1 MGAGRTSFKL
11 WFGLAIS
18 VVIMAV
24 LLRSMEPARFLEAF
38 RQMEWWYLVPAVAF
52 TFLSYFLRAIRWQIL
67 LAPVKSCTLSHLYPA
82 TIIGYMA
89 NNILPARLGELVRA
103 FLLAQREGIP
113 TSTSLASLVLDRVM
127 DGFSVLVIILL
138 AMAMLRLPA
147 GMESIS
153 EAFRAGAAMISLFY
167 LAVLA
172 VLACLVWRRG
182 WAESLLACLV
192 RPLPH
197 RLAETVKGALAS
209 FIAGVVVP
217 TTVQGWLALLVTS
230 AAIWLAALIPIEL
243 VLRAFGLSLPFT
255 ASLFIMVFLV
265 LAVMVPAS
273 PGYLGT
279 YHAACVYALMAFN
292 IEKEMALGMAVVI
305 HGLNFVPVILAG
317 FYHLWRLGMNLGSLR
332 HVTQERR

>member
-1 MGAGRTSFKL
+1 MDPGRI
-11 WFGLAIS
+11 LA
-18 VVIMAV
+18 
-24 LLRSMEPARFLEAF
+24 AF
-38 RQMEWWYLVPAVAF
+38 RLMEWWYLVPAVAF
-52 TFLSYFLRAIRWQIL
+52 TFLSYFLRAIRWRIL
-67 LAPVKSCTLSHLYPA
+67 LAPVKPCSLANLYPV

-113 TSTSLASLVLDRVM
+113 KATSLASLVLDRVM

-138 AMAMLRLPA
+138 AIVMLRLPE
-147 GMESIS
+147 GMESVS

-167 LAVLA
+167 LGVLVVLA
-172 VLACLVWRRG
+172 LLVWRRD
-182 WAESLLACLV
+182 WAEGLLARLV

-197 RLAETVKGALAS
+197 RWAETVKGALAS

-217 TTVQGWLALLVTS
+217 KDGRGWLALLASS
-230 AAIWLAALIPIEL
+230 AVIWFTALIPIDL

-265 LAVMVPAS
+265 VAVMVPAT

-292 IEKEMALGMAVVI
+292 VEKEQALGMAVVI

-317 FYHLWRLGMNLGSLR
+317 FYHLWRLDLSLGSLR
-332 HVTQERR
+332 RVTEERR